1 MNQKLLAI
9 SVALIAQMLVVQGA
23 QAFPDRPIKL
33 IVPSPAGGPP
43 DVMARLLS
51 DKMAA
56 RLGQPVIVENRG
68 GAGGT
73 IGARSV
79 LAAEPDGYTLLMGST
94 STLLVAPSIYKNAG
108 YNAGSFAPVARVA
121 DSSEVLAVHP
131 SVPASSVAELI
142 AVAKSRP
149 GTLNFGSA
157 GLGTL
162 PHIEGELLKARA
174 QIDISHV
181 PYRGGGL
188 ALTGLIGG
196 QIQILF
202 STLTQM
208 LPNIQD
214 GRVRGLAVTA
224 AERSKL
230 APNIPTMVESGFDQF
245 VVTSIS
251 AVVAPPGTP
260 IDIRRRLNQA
270 VVGALAS
277 DEVERALSRTGGEAR
292 PTSPEELGSF
302 LAQEQQRWARIIE
315 TTKVSVD

>member
-1 MNQKLLAI
+1 MKRKIITVSAVLVAHLLVLP
-9 SVALIAQMLVVQGA
+9 SA
-23 QAFPDRPIKL
+23 QAFPERPIKL
-33 IVPSPAGGPP
+33 VVPSPAGGPP

-56 RLGQPVIVENRG
+56 ALGQPVIVENRG

-121 DSSEVLAVHP
+121 DSIEVLGVHP
-131 SVPASSVAELI
+131 SVPANSVAELI

-208 LPNIQD
+208 LPNIQE
-214 GRVRGLAVTA
+214 GRVRGLAVTGAAAQQARAGHPDHGRERVRSVRRDVDLGDRRAARHSDRNQAA
-224 AERSKL
+224 AEPGGGGCAQIGRRR
-230 APNIPTMVESGFDQF
+230 
-245 VVTSIS
+245 
-251 AVVAPPGTP
+251 AVVVENGRRGAAGVAGGT
-260 IDIRRRLNQA
+260 RGVSRWRATTL
-270 VVGALAS
+270 GAHHR
-277 DEVERALSRTGGEAR
+277 DHGGF
-292 PTSPEELGSF
+292 G
-302 LAQEQQRWARIIE
+302 
-315 TTKVSVD
+315 